1 MMDFLSNLALGLSV
15 AVSAQGLLYCFIG
28 CLLGTLVG
36 VLPGLGPAATIA
48 MLLPVTFTLDPSLAL
63 IMIAGIFYGAQY
75 GGSTTA
81 ILVNLPGEATSVV
94 TTIDGYQMARNG
106 RAGVALA
113 TAAIGSFVAGTIATL
128 LIALFAPALAEAALQ
143 FGAAE
148 YFALMTL
155 GLITCVGLVRGS
167 FVKGFAMLFAGL
179 LIGVAGTDVNSGLQR
194 FTFDRP
200 ELVDGVNFVAVAMG
214 IFGLGEVILNLQQQE
229 SRTLIATRLRGLM
242 PSAADFRAMTPPIL
256 RGTAMGSL
264 LGIIP
269 GGGAVL
275 ASFASYALE
284 RRIARD
290 PAQFGKGAIQGVA
303 APEAAN
309 NAAAQTAF
317 IPLLTLGIP
326 ANVTMALVAGAMLIQ
341 GIQPGPGMIAA
352 QPTLFWGLIVSMWVG
367 NLMLVVLNL
376 PLVGIWARLVSV
388 PYHLLYPAILVFCC
402 IGVFSIANSS
412 FDVLVMAGFGLL
424 GVVLALLDCEPAPL
438 LLGMV
443 IGPLMEENLRRA
455 LALADGDPM
464 IFVQRPISAVILAIA
479 MLAVLS
485 LVSPAIRTRLT

>member
-1 MMDFLSNLALGLSV
+1 
-15 AVSAQGLLYCFIG
+15 
-28 CLLGTLVG
+28 
-36 VLPGLGPAATIA
+36 
-48 MLLPVTFTLDPSLAL
+48 
-63 IMIAGIFYGAQY
+63 
-75 GGSTTA
+75 
-81 ILVNLPGEATSVV
+81 
-94 TTIDGYQMARNG
+94 
-106 RAGVALA
+106 
-113 TAAIGSFVAGTIATL
+113 
-128 LIALFAPALAEAALQ
+128 
-143 FGAAE
+143 
-148 YFALMTL
+148 
-155 GLITCVGLVRGS
+155 
-167 FVKGFAMLFAGL
+167 
-179 LIGVAGTDVNSGLQR
+179 
-194 FTFDRP
+194 
-200 ELVDGVNFVAVAMG
+200 
-214 IFGLGEVILNLQQQE
+214 
-229 SRTLIATRLRGLM
+229 M